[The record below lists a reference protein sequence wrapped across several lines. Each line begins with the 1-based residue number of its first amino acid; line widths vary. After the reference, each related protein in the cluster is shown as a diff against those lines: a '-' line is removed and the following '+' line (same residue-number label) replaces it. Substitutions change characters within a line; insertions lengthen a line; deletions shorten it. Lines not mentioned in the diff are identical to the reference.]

1 MSKLPMCEAEL
12 TEKLKKNLQHQSL
25 TITSPPEMDCK
36 IEQLYDAY
44 ADSLNQSSRNH
55 SELKKSNSKKGFF
68 FTRHKWATA
77 IVTVLCIIIL
87 SGGAY
92 ASNMVYSITT
102 GHTLMTYKTNNEYNL
117 TVEEDREIMNIIDE
131 VRQKLAPGEAAYVYS
146 TKFATLD
153 YGPVLKVK
161 QPHRYDTL
169 PEWKKAVGSFIHQ
182 VAVPQKLPEGYTFSY
197 GTDDYTYGGAYENDK
212 QRQIKMIKGFL
223 ANKVANPTAD
233 YVWMIDDRPI
243 IKKYNTPMLYYKDTQ
258 SNSGNE
264 IMINYYAFKNTKNGK
279 PKFEQVDPNGTDQSV
294 VSSSKGK
301 MIYSKIQRSS
311 NIENNKDFIAFS
323 QSLNWGE
330 YNEKTH
336 QSTLYTLSTN
346 TPEITKE
353 ELVKV
358 AESIK

>member
-1 MSKLPMCEAEL
+1 MSEAEY
-12 TEKLKKNLQHQSL
+12 TQQLKKDIQTQSL
-25 TITSPPEMDCK
+25 SISSPPQLDHR
-36 IEQLYDAY
+36 IEQLYDDY
-44 ADSLNQSSRNH
+44 AQSLDSSSDKYSNAKKTK
-55 SELKKSNSKKGFF
+55 SKKSFV
-68 FTRHKWATA
+68 FTRHKWAA
-77 IVTVLCIIIL
+77 VIVTVLCIIIL
-87 SGGAY
+87 NGGVY

-102 GHTLMTYKTNNEYNL
+102 GHTLLTYNINNEYNL
-117 TVEEDREIMNIIDE
+117 TVEEDREIMNIIEE

-169 PEWKKAVGSFIHQ
+169 SEWKQAVSSFIYQ

-223 ANKVANPTAD
+223 ANKVENPTAD

-243 IKKYNTPMLYYKDTQ
+243 IKKYNTPMLYFKDTK
-258 SNSGNE
+258 SDSGNE
-264 IMINYYAFKNTKNGK
+264 IMINYYAFKNSKNGNST
-279 PKFEQVDPNGTDQSV
+279 FEQVDPNGTNQSV

-301 MIYSKIQRSS
+301 MIYSKIQRTP
-311 NIENNKDFIAFS
+311 NIEDNKDFIAFS
-323 QSLNWGE
+323 QSLNWAE

-353 ELVKV
+353 QLIEI